1 MAKSKEPADS
11 HDASSAGANKGSL
24 VKKIVIIVIILGLVT
39 GAAGGAWFFLFNS
52 KTPSLDQSKLPPEI
66 KNFTTSKMPDL
77 FASLVLVNEEADM
90 TSAEIERITK
100 VGDTYPDQKTLVDN
114 EKKSWEANLATL
126 TKGIEGIEKD
136 IAAIYVLTQ
145 VNPEEGQ
152 KLLESKMETLKQQA
166 DSLVTASKALTD
178 KIRANQPKQGIIQKI
193 TSKFT
198 KK

>member
-1 MAKSKEPADS
+1 MAKSKEPAGS
-11 HDASSAGANKGSL
+11 HDASSTGAKKGSM
-24 VKKIVIIVIILGLVT
+24 VKKILIIVIVLGLVT
-39 GAAGGAWFFLFNS
+39 GAAGGAWFFLFSS

-66 KNFTTSKMPDL
+66 KRFTASKMPDL

-90 TSAEIERITK
+90 TAAEIDRITK

-126 TKGIEGIEKD
+126 TKGTEGIEKD
-136 IAAIYVLTQ
+136 IEAIYVLTQ

-152 KLLESKMETLKQQA
+152 KLLDSKLETMKQQA
-166 DSLVTASKALTD
+166 DSLVTTSKALTD
-178 KIRANQPKQGIIQKI
+178 KIRANQPKQGIFQKI